1 MCQSVIIL
9 SSDESDDESDD
20 GSDVESWPSEGEG
33 LMSPFAG
40 MDDES
45 SKDDLDYFVALDL
58 SVAESSPRV
67 TPTTTAGT
75 SPRVAP
81 GEPRGQVKKDWGVK
95 MKCGNAG
102 ESSQDIGDRRRCRQM
117 GMERSHLRNGM
128 RNGVMASDSYIKQK
142 GVNLVALDSVVLIAQ
157 MTLGSCSAHLLFLS
171 SRSLFFITL
180 KVFPLVRSTT
190 LLDYGW

>member
-9 SSDESDDESDD
+9 SSDESDD

-33 LMSPFAG
+33 LMSPFAR

-81 GEPRGQVKKDWGVK
+81 GEPRGQRRIGVSK
-95 MKCGNAG
+95 RNVGMLVSLRKTLETVEDAAEWEWRGLISRMEC
-102 ESSQDIGDRRRCRQM
+102 SWRRRPVGSSLLR
-117 GMERSHLRNGM
+117 RSGH
-128 RNGVMASDSYIKQK
+128 
-142 GVNLVALDSVVLIAQ
+142 VLETGI
-157 MTLGSCSAHLLFLS
+157 CEIFLAA
-171 SRSLFFITL
+171 RS
-180 KVFPLVRSTT
+180 
-190 LLDYGW
+190 

>member
-9 SSDESDDESDD
+9 SSDESDD

-33 LMSPFAG
+33 LMSPFAR

-81 GEPRGQVKKDWGVK
+81 GEPRGQRRIGVSK
-95 MKCGNAG
+95 RNVGMLG
-102 ESSQDIGDRRRCRQM
+102 ESSQDIAVPRRLRQM
-117 GMERSHLRNGM
+117 GMKRSHLRNGM
-128 RNGVMASDSYIKQK
+128 RLEEGTRRIILAPTV
-142 GVNLVALDSVVLIAQ
+142 
-157 MTLGSCSAHLLFLS
+157 GSCFGEGDLRDLFGSEELKLMFSISVKPALS
-171 SRSLFFITL
+171 
-180 KVFPLVRSTT
+180 
-190 LLDYGW
+190 